1 MDPYTP
7 PGDVDALEAVGVIV
21 ARFPEA
27 DHGFVHDPDRPAHR
41 PDDAADAWQRARD
54 WLEV

>member
-1 MDPYTP
+1 MHTP

-21 ARFPEA
+21 ARYPEA
-27 DHGFVHDPDRPAHR
+27 EHGFVHDPARPAHR
-41 PDDAADAWQRARD
+41 PDDGAADAAACRD